1 MSTRL
6 SARAKLVIVGVL
18 LALAL
23 GITAFF
29 ASETLQAFQEFQQQH
44 ALIMAGDVRSIR
56 PWMTIPYI
64 AHTYHVPESYLY
76 QSLHIADTQP
86 PHHATLHALAISY
99 NRSENELIHT
109 LQDAILAYRR
119 LHPYQHKANLR
130 GTTRYTR
137 YGPGGPLYNVESL
150 QLKGHALAERMCR

>member
-6 SARAKLVIVGVL
+6 SVQAKLVIVSVL
-18 LALAL
+18 LALSL

-86 PHHATLHALAISY
+86 PHHATLHALAMRY
-99 NRSENELIHT
+99 NRSENELVHT
-109 LQDAILAYRR
+109 LQNAILVYRR
-119 LHPYQHKANLR
+119 QHPYQHKANLR
-130 GTTRYTR
+130 GTTRYRT
-137 YGPGGPLYNVESL
+137 GGPIRKVESL

>member
-6 SARAKLVIVGVL
+6 SVQAKLVIVSVL

-44 ALIMAGDVRSIR
+44 AFIMAGDVRSIR

-76 QSLHIADTQP
+76 QSLHIVYTQP
-86 PHHATLHALAISY
+86 PHHATLHSLAVRY
-99 NRSENELIHT
+99 NRSENELVRT
-109 LQDAILAYRR
+109 LQNAIQDYRR
-119 LHPYQHKANLR
+119 QHPYQHKANLR
-130 GTTRYTR
+130 GTTRFR
-137 YGPGGPLYNVESL
+137 PGGPIRKAESL
-150 QLKGHALAERMCR
+150 QLKSHALAERMCR

>member
-6 SARAKLVIVGVL
+6 SVQAKLVIVSVL

-44 ALIMAGDVRSIR
+44 ALILAGDVRSIR

-64 AHTYHVPESYLY
+64 AHTYHVPQSYLY

-86 PHHATLHALAISY
+86 PRHATLHALAIRY

-109 LQDAILAYRR
+109 LQNAILVYRR
-119 LHPYQHKANLR
+119 HHPYQYKANLR
-130 GTTRYTR
+130 GTTRYR
-137 YGPGGPLYNVESL
+137 PGGPIRKVEAL